1 MGICHCVPI
10 PIIGICHLVLSLQGY
25 EIKESHELIW
35 KIKTVQKEKEN
46 SEPTED
52 CCRECTGASGSR
64 TGEPTSGEITIE
76 DEKEQ
81 LGSLLEQDRKL
92 SPEMQ
97 ETIRKRLDMLNSRLA
112 MEITDNESYA
122 IPYKNGLSR

>member
-1 MGICHCVPI
+1 MSD
-10 PIIGICHLVLSLQGY
+10 L
-25 EIKESHELIW
+25 

-46 SEPTED
+46 SELQRIAAENALE
-52 CCRECTGASGSR
+52 RQALELENLRLEKSQL
-64 TGEPTSGEITIE
+64 E

-92 SPEMQ
+92 SSEMQ